1 MGAFI
6 KVALIILSLSSIFI
20 ISTSGSVSA
29 LSINNSIVADS
40 SAPGLDC
47 SVNYNPITWLLCP
60 VISGINGLVDGLD
73 GAITDALNI
82 NTCTYFNAPG
92 SGADALCNSTQTST
106 GTQSSTQIQA
116 STGFY
121 TAWSELRDIALGLM
135 VVGALIMIIAQILG
149 FEILDAYTIRKVLPR
164 IIIAAIAISLSWQ
177 LMQFFI
183 QISNDF
189 GQGVGDLIYQPFKNL
204 TASGGIQVNANVAG
218 TASSA
223 AAILGIAAI
232 SNLGLIAT
240 LTFGLVAVVAV
251 GLGFIVIVLRQ
262 ILVIFLALLAPIAI
276 AMFILPGTSRVW
288 KLWSNTF
295 MKALI
300 MFPLIAGMIAIG
312 RVFAEVSSTS
322 GGVVGQFIAYI
333 AYFGPYFIIP
343 QTFKFAGGILAA
355 TGGAAGKASKS
366 FSKSAAGYRAR
377 EKKRIGELNA
387 RGERFKHGKQ
397 TGVSGF
403 LNRRTMGVTTGT
415 QGRFGLGKKGTANIN
430 RVQRDRDAANLAG
443 NKTLENLAQN
453 SSEGIAILA
462 GSGGTLAGAKAAQAE
477 LKSVMM
483 KNGVSPADAESRTQ
497 SGFMAAQAA
506 GINTSNSRAAL
517 NAGAATKWRALGQ
530 NGSGQFL
537 ENAVNRAYSDKS
549 IGLRGDALQT
559 LAFNNRRNGRTD
571 IGGVVGGNTLSA
583 REGYAK
589 AGAQAAVRDSPD
601 SLRVQATRIR
611 SDFQTAIYNRDYA
624 GAVDSGAQLAAL
636 RGAMGPDLSLE
647 NQKILTETFVKAGVV
662 IGSSDDIHTQL
673 AGMISPLSS
682 GSTTSEV
689 ANTLRNRTGAFMMGG
704 PPPPTP

>member
-1 MGAFI
+1 MGAFL
-6 KVALIILSLSSIFI
+6 KVALIIISLSSIFI
-20 ISTSGSVSA
+20 ISTSASASA
-29 LSINNSIVADS
+29 LGMKDDIVAATT

-92 SGADALCNSTQTST
+92 SGADALCSGNRST
-106 GTQSSTQIQA
+106 GTQSSTQVQA

-183 QISNDF
+183 QLSNDF
-189 GQGVGDLIYQPFKNL
+189 GQGVADLIYQPFKNL

-232 SNLGLIAT
+232 ANLGLIAT
-240 LTFGLVAVVAV
+240 LTFGLIAVIAV

-262 ILVIFLALLAPIAI
+262 ILVIFLALLSPIAI

-343 QTFKFAGGILAA
+343 QTFKFAGGILAGA
-355 TGGAAGKASKS
+355 GGAAGNARKS

-377 EKKRIGELNA
+377 ERKRIGELNA
-387 RGERFKHGKQ
+387 KGERFKHGKQ
-397 TGVSGF
+397 SGVSGF
-403 LNRRTMGVTTGT
+403 LNRRTMGISTGS

-443 NKTLENLAQN
+443 NKTIENLAQN
-453 SSEGIAILA
+453 SPEGIAILA

-477 LKSVMM
+477 LKAVMM
-483 KNGVSPADAESRTQ
+483 KNGVSESDAEARTQ
-497 SGFMAAQAA
+497 SGLLAAQAA
-506 GINTSNSRAAL
+506 GITTSNSRTAL
-517 NAGAATKWRALGQ
+517 NAGAATKWRALGS
-530 NGSGQFL
+530 NGGGQFL
-537 ENAVNRAYSDKS
+537 ENAVNRAYGDKS

-559 LAFNNRRNGRTD
+559 LAFNNRKNGRTD
-571 IGGVVGGNTLSA
+571 MGGVVGDKLSA
-583 REGYAK
+583 KEGYAK
-589 AGAQAAVRDSPD
+589 AGAQATVRDSPD
-601 SLRVQATRIR
+601 SLRVQTSRIH
-611 SDFQTAIYNRDYA
+611 SDLKTAITGGDFA
-624 GAVDSGAQLAAL
+624 GAVDAGAQLAAL
-636 RGAMGPDLSLE
+636 RGAMGPDLTLE
-647 NQKILTETFVKAGVV
+647 SQKILTDTFTAAG
-662 IGSSDDIHTQL
+662 IDISRPEDIHTQL
-673 AGMISPLSS
+673 AAMISPLDA
-682 GSTTSEV
+682 STTPAQV
-689 ANTLRNRTGAFMMGG
+689 TNILKNRTGAWNGPPMGG
-704 PPPPTP
+704 GP